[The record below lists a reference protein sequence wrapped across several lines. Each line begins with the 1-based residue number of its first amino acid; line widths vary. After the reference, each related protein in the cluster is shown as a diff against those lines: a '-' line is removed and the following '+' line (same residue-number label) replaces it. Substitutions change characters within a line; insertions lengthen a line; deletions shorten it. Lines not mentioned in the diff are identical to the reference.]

1 MICKLL
7 SQDEEGL
14 KVRLFAV
21 MTLLVSKP
29 CGCTYVR
36 TYMCSGRNM
45 LGIHFCTGSAQV
57 RHIREFFI

>member
-29 CGCTYVR
+29 CGCTWHYMR
-36 TYMCSGRNM
+36 TYV
-45 LGIHFCTGSAQV
+45 HV
-57 RHIREFFI
+57 

>member
-29 CGCTYVR
+29 CGCTYVHM
-36 TYMCSGRNM
+36 YV
-45 LGIHFCTGSAQV
+45 HV
-57 RHIREFFI
+57 